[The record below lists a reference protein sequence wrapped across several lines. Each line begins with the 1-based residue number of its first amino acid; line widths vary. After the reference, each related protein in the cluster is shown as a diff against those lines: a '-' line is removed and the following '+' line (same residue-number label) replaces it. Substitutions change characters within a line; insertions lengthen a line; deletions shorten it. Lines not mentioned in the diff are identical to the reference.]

1 MPELEKITIASGL
14 TFDVLTAGAPD
25 APLVLLLHGF
35 AESMHCWR
43 AQVAALAAAGYRA
56 VAPGQR
62 GYSPGARP
70 DVSDS
75 ANYHIDRLMDDAMAI
90 ATASGYGDRR
100 FHLVGH
106 DWGGSIAWALADRF
120 PERLASLTVL
130 SRPHPNAFNRALQ
143 MPDGDQAHRSRHHK
157 AFLEPGAADLLLADD
172 AKWLRERLAAAGVP
186 AGAIEQH
193 LSVLGNKDAMQA
205 ALAWYRARGAI
216 RTPLGYPPS
225 TSGAMPTTPSGGW
238 PPRAR
243 LISSPHL
250 TASRFS
256 PASAISPPTRRRTAS
271 TNCCC
276 STSRP
281 IRSDGLAHET
291 WPPRKCCPAAIGAR
305 RHGERKSWRSAR
317 GARTQAT
324 QGFAFNHTNASARRP
339 AAERGTGTA
348 SQQPLLRIAW

>member
-1 MPELEKITIASGL
+1 
-14 TFDVLTAGAPD
+14 
-25 APLVLLLHGF
+25 
-35 AESMHCWR
+35 MHCWR
-43 AQVAALAAAGYRA
+43 AQVAALADAGYRA
-56 VAPGQR
+56 VAPSQR
-62 GYSPGARP
+62 GYSSGARP

-90 ATASGYGDRR
+90 AAASGYGERR

-193 LSVLGNKDAMQA
+193 LSVLGNKDAMEA

-216 RTPLGYPPS
+216 RTPLG
-225 TSGAMPTTPSGGW
+225 
-238 PPRAR
+238 
-243 LISSPHL
+243 
-250 TASRFS
+250 
-256 PASAISPPTRRRTAS
+256 
-271 TNCCC
+271 
-276 STSRP
+276 P
-281 IRSDGLAHET
+281 IRVPTLYIWGDADDTVGRL
-291 WPPRKCCPAAIGAR
+291 
-305 RHGERKSWRSAR
+305 
-317 GARTQAT
+317 
-324 QGFAFNHTNASARRP
+324 
-339 AAERGTGTA
+339 AAEGTVDFVAAPYRFEVLPGVGHFA
-348 SQQPLLRIAW
+348 ADQVPDRVNKLLLQHVAACPV